1 MNLFLLRHGLAAEAD
16 AAGHGKDADRP
27 LTPKGERKLRQA
39 AQAIKALG
47 LSFDL
52 ILSSPC
58 LRARQTATLVAK
70 ALDAKERL
78 ELSNSLAPGN
88 PARKVVESLPRRP
101 MPANVL
107 LVGHEPGL
115 SQLISLLV
123 AGEAGVSILLKK
135 GSLCKLSVESLKP
148 GRCATLEWLLTPKQM
163 ALMD

>member
-1 MNLFLLRHGLAAEAD
+1 
-16 AAGHGKDADRP
+16 
-27 LTPKGERKLRQA
+27 
-39 AQAIKALG
+39 
-47 LSFDL
+47 
-52 ILSSPC
+52 
-58 LRARQTATLVAK
+58 
-70 ALDAKERL
+70 
-78 ELSNSLAPGN
+78 
-88 PARKVVESLPRRP
+88 